1 MAELLERGHA
11 LLQIMEDRLSD
22 HDWLVGDAVSLADVC
37 LYGYTHT
44 AGSRSGFDMSRF
56 PGINAWIGRIS
67 ALPGYK
73 GLDE

>member
-11 LLQIMEDRLSD
+11 LLQIMEDRLAG
-22 HDWLVGDAVSLADVC
+22 HDWLVGNGMTLADIC

-44 AGSRSGFDMSRF
+44 AGTRGGFDMSRF
-56 PGINAWIGRIS
+56 PGINSWTQRIS

-73 GLDE
+73 GLDG